1 MPSILLTGVIG
12 PHGNIHFDLAGD
24 RLTRDQDIFTL
35 KSHFHYV
42 VLHFLA
48 QNLSSPCVVLEHPSL
63 EDFEEELTKGYDFV
77 GINFTLVNIV
87 KTVQMCEVVRRV
99 APQTKIVLGGYGTS
113 CFTTIFKGNE
123 EIQKLADYI
132 CYGEGVSFLRKLLG
146 EPIDAPIHQPVGP
159 RGASSLP
166 WLDPLPP
173 GSGGFVISG
182 LGCPNMCEFCCTS
195 HFYGGEYIEIA
206 KAERLFE
213 GMKRIWRFQPE
224 SRDTVAIFDEN
235 LYKDKE
241 KVTRLGKLIREDEEF
256 GLGKIS
262 YFSFGTI
269 EDLSRYDVVEDL
281 ALNGVG
287 SIWIGVESLFSTL
300 PKRQGRDVK
309 EVFDEL
315 HAHGITTTGSW
326 IGGWDFH
333 DKENIEEDLEYFISL
348 QPTRSQLFPL
358 YPPPGTNLYE
368 RLVSEGRLPEI
379 SLAKSYFGRTSG
391 AEFGFPDWKKNFTE
405 EEISAIVESG
415 HRRLY
420 EHAGPSAMRALRVHL
435 NGYEFC
441 KNSSHAVLREQRSEL
456 HKWHCAEA
464 YPLIEV
470 CEFFAPNEKV
480 RKDIG
485 EIRRDHHRLLGEPTV
500 RQQVM
505 SKYAFLMGCLYKMT
519 TVVGREPPGE
529 PPLRRYEYDRKPR
542 GPLERPYV
550 TAYPHHDGRYQ
561 HEKRVY
567 ENEVRILNRVVE
579 LLERGEPLD
588 GAEQEVR
595 RIHQIFENLD
605 AIGHAARLV
614 DDLGDSVG
622 LSKGWL
628 RSEVLK
634 GLEATGA
641 RRADEES
648 IESQTLQ
655 QARSR

>member
-1 MPSILLTGVIG
+1 MPNILLTGVIG

-24 RLTRDQDIFTL
+24 RLTRDQDIFTTS
-35 KSHFHYV
+35 SHFHYV

-48 QNLSSPCVVLEHPSL
+48 QNLASPCVVMEHPSL
-63 EDFEEELTKGYDFV
+63 EDFEEELRKGYDFV
-77 GINFTLVNIV
+77 GINFTLVNIP
-87 KTVQMCEVVRRV
+87 KTMQMCDAVRRV

-113 CFTTIFKGNE
+113 CFTTIFKGNQ

-132 CYGEGVSFLRKLLG
+132 CHGEGVSFLRELLG
-146 EPIDAPIHQPVGP
+146 EPVDAPIHQPVGP
-159 RGASSLP
+159 RGASGMP
-166 WLDPLPP
+166 WLDPSPP

-206 KAERLFE
+206 KAESLFE

-224 SRDTVAIFDEN
+224 SRDTVGIFDEN

-241 KVTRLGKLIREDEEF
+241 KVTRLGQLIRDDQEF
-256 GLGKIS
+256 GPGKIS

-281 ALNGVG
+281 VLNGVG
-287 SIWIGVESLFSTL
+287 TIWIGVESLFSTL

-315 HAHGITTTGSW
+315 HAHGITTIGSW

-333 DKENIEEDLEYFISL
+333 DKKNIEEDLEYFISL
-348 QPTRSQLFPL
+348 EPTQSQLFPL
-358 YPPPGTNLYE
+358 YPPPGTSLYE

-379 SLAKSYFGRTSG
+379 SLAKTYFGRTSG
-391 AEFGFPDWKKNFTE
+391 AEFGFPDWKENFTE
-405 EEISAIVESG
+405 GEISAIVESG

-420 EHAGPSAMRALRVHL
+420 EHAGPSAMRSLRVQL

-441 KNSSHAVLREQRSEL
+441 KNSSHPVLRERRSEL
-456 HKWHCAEA
+456 HKARCIEA
-464 YPLIEV
+464 YPLIET

-480 RKDIG
+480 REKIG
-485 EIRRDHHRLLGEPTV
+485 EIRRDYHRLLGEPTV

-505 SKYAFLMGCLYKMT
+505 ASYSFLKSCLYKMA
-519 TVVGREPPGE
+519 TVVGRQPAGE

-542 GPLERPYV
+542 GPLERSYATV
-550 TAYPHHDGRYQ
+550 YPHPDERYQ
-561 HEKRVY
+561 HQRRVY
-567 ENEVRILNRVVE
+567 ENEMRLLDRIVE
-579 LLERGEPLD
+579 LLEQGKPLD
-588 GAEQEVR
+588 GAEPEVR
-595 RIHQIFENLD
+595 RIQQVFENLP
-605 AIGHAARLV
+605 AIGNAARLV
-614 DDLGDSVG
+614 DDLGDSLG

-634 GLEATGA
+634 GMEATGA
-641 RRADEES
+641 KAGEES
-648 IESQTLQ
+648 LEAQTLQ
-655 QARSR
+655 